1 MMEQK
6 HNSITEVKDNN
17 VKPPY
22 SQTPC
27 YVQPLIK
34 LLHTDCFDALKDIPS
49 NSVDLVAT
57 DPPYGIGLRKGYKEG
72 NKLVAGDDGFSVMFF
87 LDDLLSELK
96 RVMKDGTA
104 CYIFTRFDVM
114 PYWFMKCKNYFDV
127 KSCIIW
133 AKGGGGIGDLEG
145 NYALNY
151 EMCLYMVKGR
161 HLLNGKRD
169 GAVWNIGKCRQ
180 EFHETQKPVEVM
192 EKIIEKSSKKGDMVL
207 DPFAGSATTAI
218 ACKNLGRSF
227 VGFEMIKENFE
238 IAEKRVLSHTPQIR
252 VFD

>member
-1 MMEQK
+1 LIVQILILAQMIIDSTKAPMTQN
-6 HNSITEVKDNN
+6 H
-17 VKPPY
+17 
-22 SQTPC
+22 C
-27 YVQPLIK
+27 YTLPFIDFQQM
-34 LLHTDCFDALKDIPS
+34 DCFDGLKDIPD

-133 AKGGGGIGDLEG
+133 SKGGGGIGDLQG

-161 HLLNGKRD
+161 HLLNGKRE

-180 EFHETQKPVEVM
+180 EYHETQKPVEVM
-192 EKIIEKSSKKGDMVL
+192 EKIIEKSSNVGGIVL
-207 DPFAGSATTAI
+207 DPFAGSATTGI
-218 ACKNLGRSF
+218 ACKNLNRSF
-227 VGFEMIKENFE
+227 IGFEMIKENYDVAKSR
-238 IAEKRVLSHTPQIR
+238 IDNHCPQGTMFR
-252 VFD
+252 